1 MMFITKNG
9 EKLEE
14 VIKRAMDDHVVTNSE
29 YQEIINLAH
38 QDGIIDQ
45 HEQLLLA
52 EFKKMISQG
61 FIERVP

>member
-1 MMFITKNG
+1 MFITKSG

-38 QDGIIDQ
+38 QDGLIDR
-45 HEQLLLA
+45 HEQLLLS